1 MKSSKWLIIM
11 IPVILLS
18 GCWSKIEVDEQIFV
32 FAIYVD
38 VGQEPGTVEV
48 TISSPLPNRMMAG
61 QQAGSSGANG
71 KSYAMVSKTDVT
83 IPDAVRQIQKDL
95 TRRINFGHTREI
107 IVGRDYAESG
117 IGDLLD
123 WISKEHSFHI
133 SAFLATAP
141 HKAKDIAELTPLYEQ
156 MPAEVLRKMNLQ
168 RTMFSTSV
176 KEALLAYSSN
186 VGFGT
191 NYMSIGFE
199 TMPGENEKM
208 QKWAG
213 IQGAALY
220 QRDKMTGTL
229 DAPEARA
236 VAWATGRLGRQV
248 FSVTWDEGKSRGGVL
263 LDQLKA
269 TRKVKMTERGPQF
282 TIHLEATGNL
292 IYSKDMKRR
301 SDTERT
307 LMIAK
312 LLASKIEKDLNSAI
326 RLTKKYGS
334 DTLKLGLLL
343 EWNYPQYW
351 NKVREDWPD
360 YYKTQSDI
368 QVKAKVDV
376 THITNQ
382 P

>member
-1 MKSSKWLIIM
+1 MIIM
-11 IPVILLS
+11 IPVLLLS

-38 VGQEPGTVEV
+38 IGKEPGTVEV

-71 KSYAMVSKTDVT
+71 KSYAMVSKSDVT
-83 IPDAVRQIQKDL
+83 IPDAIRQIQKDL
-95 TRRINFGHTREI
+95 TRRLNFGHTREI

-123 WISKEHSFHI
+123 WITKEHSFHI

-141 HKAKDIAELTPLYEQ
+141 RKAREVAELTPLYEQ
-156 MPAEVLRKMNLQ
+156 MPAEVIRKMNLQ
-168 RTMFSTSV
+168 RTMFTTSV
-176 KEALLAYSSN
+176 KEALMAYTSQ

-191 NYMSIGFE
+191 NYMSVRYQP
-199 TMPGENEKM
+199 MPSENEKL

-220 QRDKMTGTL
+220 QGLKMTGTL
-229 DAPEARA
+229 EASEARA
-236 VAWATGRLGRQV
+236 LAWATGRLGRQV

-269 TRKVKMTERGPQF
+269 TRKVKMTPQGPQF
-282 TIHLEATGNL
+282 TIHLEGSGDL
-292 IYSKDMKRR
+292 IYSKDTKRR

-307 LMIAK
+307 LMIEK

-326 RLTKKYGS
+326 RMTKKYGS
-334 DTLKLGLLL
+334 DALKLGLLL

-351 NKVREDWPD
+351 EKIREDWPD
-360 YYKTQSDI
+360 YYKNQGDVV
-368 QVKAKVDV
+368 VKAKIDV